1 MTWRYVDGLDRD
13 APMWRRM
20 AGVWVH
26 RALLHRMALRDVR
39 LRYVG
44 ASLGLWWAAI
54 TPLLFVGAYTLLFTF
69 LFRARLTPGSSPA
82 EYALYVVT
90 GLLPWVAFTEVATRA
105 TQTMAEHRNLVK
117 FAMFPLQVL
126 PLTGMYAAMLSQLAG
141 LIGALVFSLII
152 HGDVS
157 WSLLWLVPAT
167 MAQLVFLAGTAWLLG
182 AVGAV
187 VRDVREILQ
196 IVLTAG
202 MFFTPIFYRTDDL
215 PALVAQVVGLNP
227 LTPLLGAYR
236 AALLGTAP
244 DPVGLAVFTGF
255 SLMLLVGGFITFERV
270 RSELSDIL

>member
-1 MTWRYVDGLDRD
+1 
-13 APMWRRM
+13 
-20 AGVWVH
+20 
-26 RALLHRMALRDVR
+26 RDVR

-44 ASLGLWWAAI
+44 ASLGLWWAAV

-90 GLLPWVAFTEVATRA
+90 GLLPWVA
-105 TQTMAEHRNLVK
+105 
-117 FAMFPLQVL
+117 
-126 PLTGMYAAMLSQLAG
+126 
-141 LIGALVFSLII
+141 
-152 HGDVS
+152 
-157 WSLLWLVPAT
+157 
-167 MAQLVFLAGTAWLLG
+167 
-182 AVGAV
+182 
-187 VRDVREILQ
+187 LQ

-236 AALLGTAP
+236 AAFLGTAP